1 MWTLY
6 SLIVALFSPLY
17 LYSDDLEIVL
27 FAVCMSLHEPFLV
40 WKVVNGQHVS
50 VTMLKVKVYFRGRS
64 CTWISLSLHRGG
76 GWIQIKRRV
85 TAVEVNDR
93 VLTDPGA
100 VKFIVCV
107 KVCLFCIRQCCRL
120 DERPLEKLFFFIL
133 KMEKPNRPAGFLWFS
148 FSAEYVIVLETLKH
162 KLEAVF
168 MNCMKAE
175 GHTAAF
181 RLPTKGSAV
190 FTVTHYCSYAA
201 SAFSPPSKCNQS
213 CLHFSW
219 RKTKCTTQY

>member
-76 GWIQIKRRV
+76 GGGGWIQIKKKGHCCGGKWQSS
-85 TAVEVNDR
+85 DR
-93 VLTDPGA
+93 SWSCEIYCLCEGLSVLHSS
-100 VKFIVCV
+100 V
-107 KVCLFCIRQCCRL
+107 LQIRWTTPR
-120 DERPLEKLFFFIL
+120 ETLFFYL
-133 KMEKPNRPAGFLWFS
+133 KNGKTKPSCRFPLIFL
-148 FSAEYVIVLETLKH
+148 
-162 KLEAVF
+162 
-168 MNCMKAE
+168 
-175 GHTAAF
+175 
-181 RLPTKGSAV
+181 
-190 FTVTHYCSYAA
+190 
-201 SAFSPPSKCNQS
+201 
-213 CLHFSW
+213 FSW
-219 RKTKCTTQY
+219 ICNSFRNT